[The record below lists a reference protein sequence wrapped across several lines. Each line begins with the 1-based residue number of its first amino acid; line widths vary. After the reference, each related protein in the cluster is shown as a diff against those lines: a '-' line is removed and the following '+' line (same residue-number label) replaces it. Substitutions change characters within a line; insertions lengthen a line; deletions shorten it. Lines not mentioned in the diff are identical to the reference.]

1 MNALGLDNSSF
12 AQLQSDLYYALAN
25 YNQQNEIHW
34 INEYGTTDQSHIT
47 VINESNCSSYTSLQH
62 ALQIQLVPVPQ
73 RMYRP
78 TSGRPLSLHPSVKFR
93 WSGQLGIRLKDALS
107 PGFAQLERRNDLAF
121 PDMRNYKLSL
131 RLEWPVKAQPGP
143 NDYYPYSRQITVRDS
158 TKASQPITVAK
169 LAKKVAD
176 ELLRFIH
183 DSERNLWEDDKWR
196 KGAYNPSC
204 A

>member
-1 MNALGLDNSSF
+1 M
-12 AQLQSDLYYALAN
+12 
-25 YNQQNEIHW
+25 E
-34 INEYGTTDQSHIT
+34 
-47 VINESNCSSYTSLQH
+47 
-62 ALQIQLVPVPQ
+62 QLVPVPQ

-131 RLEWPVKAQPGP
+131 RLEVTCLIEVTGHVIDILFQWPVKAQPGP

-183 DSERNLWEDDKWR
+183 VSRLLLT
-196 KGAYNPSC
+196 
-204 A
+204 